1 MLEAEHLAGDLDLD
15 DERIRHAGQSAEGAA
30 EHLAQLV
37 LARQPHGVGERDGV
51 ERPLGRA
58 VEREIGAARGLA
70 RLDGHGAHGEDVG
83 LGFQLDVVRQVELE
97 AIPVDGV
104 PGETGVAQGYGQ
116 FSGDHL
122 STLED
127 VTRARVVEP
136 VDAAGPGV
144 GGLGQ
149 SGAMTSTASADTRT
163 AALSALRELVGRSDA
178 EFHDGQYEAIE
189 ALVEGRR
196 RALVVQRTGWG
207 KSAVYFVA
215 TLLLRRQGAGPT
227 VLVSPLLALMRDQ
240 IAAAE
245 RAGVRAVAINSTNA
259 HEWSEVL
266 ERLDRDEVDVLLVS
280 PERLNNPAFREQ
292 QLPALVRRIGML
304 VVDEAHC
311 ISDWGHDF
319 RPDYRRLRDLIEQMP
334 AAVPVLATTA
344 TANSR
349 VVADVAEQLG
359 TGAESVEGEVLTIRG
374 PLARASLRLGVLRLR
389 DSASRLAWLLS
400 HIDDLPGSGIIYTL
414 TVAAAVDTARL
425 LREHGH
431 EVRAYTGQTDT
442 DERAESEAMLKR
454 NEVKALVAT
463 SALGMGFDK
472 PDLGFVLHLG
482 APSSPVAYYQQVG
495 RAGRASE
502 SADVLLLPGVED
514 RDIWHY
520 FATASMPDRERAE
533 RVIGAL
539 GDQPISTPALEA
551 MVDIRRTPLELL
563 LKVLDVDGA
572 VRRVQGGWVST
583 GQPWTYDAER
593 YERIAGERRAEQQ
606 HMIDYE
612 QTDGCRMEFLQRS
625 LDDDTAAPC
634 GRCDNCAGVWFPS
647 EIGESA
653 TTQAAAS
660 LDRVGVPVEPRKAW
674 PTGADRL
681 DVPVKGRIPADEQAG
696 EGRALARLTD
706 LGWGG
711 TLRELF
717 AAGAPDGAVTPQVLG
732 GCVRVLADWGWTERP
747 VAVVAMPS
755 RSHPLLVDSLARGIA
770 EIGRLPYL
778 GALDAVN
785 GGPSGQPG
793 GNSVFR
799 LAGLW
804 DRFSAQHLD
813 IPAGPVLLVDDM
825 ADSRWTLTVAAR
837 TLRQAG
843 ATAVLPFVLAL
854 RG

>member
-1 MLEAEHLAGDLDLD
+1 
-15 DERIRHAGQSAEGAA
+15 
-30 EHLAQLV
+30 
-37 LARQPHGVGERDGV
+37 
-51 ERPLGRA
+51 
-58 VEREIGAARGLA
+58 
-70 RLDGHGAHGEDVG
+70 
-83 LGFQLDVVRQVELE
+83 
-97 AIPVDGV
+97 
-104 PGETGVAQGYGQ
+104 
-116 FSGDHL
+116 
-122 STLED
+122 
-127 VTRARVVEP
+127 
-136 VDAAGPGV
+136 
-144 GGLGQ
+144 
-149 SGAMTSTASADTRT
+149 MTSTTSTEVRD
-163 AALSALRELVGRSDA
+163 AAIGALRELVGRPDA
-178 EFHDGQYEAIE
+178 QFHEGQYEAIE

-215 TLLLRRQGAGPT
+215 TLLLRRRGAGPT

-259 HEWSEVL
+259 HEWDEVIA
-266 ERLDRDEVDVLLVS
+266 RLDRDEVDVLLVS

-292 QLPALVRRIGML
+292 QLPALVQRIGML

-319 RPDYRRLRDLIEQMP
+319 RPDYRRLRDLIAGMP
-334 AAVPVLATTA
+334 DGVPVLATTA

-359 TGAESVEGEVLTIRG
+359 GGDGRGPEVVTIRG
-374 PLARASLRLGVLRLR
+374 PLARASLRLGVLELPG
-389 DSASRLAWLLS
+389 SAQRLAWLLS
-400 HIDDLPGSGIIYTL
+400 HLDDLPGSGIIYTL
-414 TVAAAVDTARL
+414 TVSAAVDTARL

-431 EVRAYTGQTDT
+431 EVRAYTGQTDA
-442 DERAESEAMLKR
+442 DEREESEGMLKR

-472 PDLGFVLHLG
+472 PDLGFVIHLG

-502 SADVLLLPGVED
+502 SADVLLLPGPED

-533 RVIGAL
+533 RVIAAL
-539 GDQPISTPALEA
+539 GDAPMSTPALEA
-551 MVDIRRTPLELL
+551 VVDIRRTPLELL

-572 VRRVQGGWVST
+572 VRRVQGGWVAT
-583 GQPWTYDAER
+583 GRPWTYDAER
-593 YERIAGERRAEQQ
+593 YERIAAERRAEQQ
-606 HMIDYE
+606 HMIEYE
-612 QTDGCRMEFLQRS
+612 RTDRCRMEFLQRS

-634 GRCDNCAGVWFPS
+634 GRCDNCAGAWFPRDIGTDAGSAAS
-647 EIGESA
+647 E
-653 TTQAAAS
+653 S
-660 LDRVGVPVEPRKAW
+660 LDRVGVPIEARRQW
-674 PTGADRL
+674 PTGADRVG
-681 DVPVKGRIPADEQAG
+681 VPVKGRIPADEQAS

-717 AAGAPDGAVTPQVLG
+717 AAGTADALVPPQVLAA
-732 GCVRVLADWGWTERP
+732 CVRVLAGWGWAQRP
-747 VAVVAMPS
+747 VAVIGMPS
-755 RSHPLLVDSLARGIA
+755 RSHPQLVDSLARGIA
-770 EIGRLPYL
+770 EVGRLPYL
-778 GALDAVN
+778 GSLSFAG
-785 GGPSGQPG
+785 GGPTGQPG

-804 DRFSAQHLD
+804 DRFTAEGLVV
-813 IPAGPVLLVDDM
+813 PAGPVLLVDDQ

-837 TLRQAG
+837 ELRRAG
-843 ATAVLPFVLAL
+843 ASEVLPFVLAL

>member
-1 MLEAEHLAGDLDLD
+1 
-15 DERIRHAGQSAEGAA
+15 
-30 EHLAQLV
+30 
-37 LARQPHGVGERDGV
+37 
-51 ERPLGRA
+51 
-58 VEREIGAARGLA
+58 
-70 RLDGHGAHGEDVG
+70 
-83 LGFQLDVVRQVELE
+83 
-97 AIPVDGV
+97 
-104 PGETGVAQGYGQ
+104 
-116 FSGDHL
+116 
-122 STLED
+122 
-127 VTRARVVEP
+127 
-136 VDAAGPGV
+136 
-144 GGLGQ
+144 
-149 SGAMTSTASADTRT
+149 MTSPADTAYPTVSSDGIRDQ
-163 AALSALRELVGRSDA
+163 ALAALRELVGRSDA
-178 EFHDGQYEAIE
+178 DFHDGQFEAVE
-189 ALVEGRR
+189 ALVDGRR

-259 HEWSEVL
+259 HEWSDVL
-266 ERLDRDEVDVLLVS
+266 AQLDRDEVDVLLVS
-280 PERLNNPAFREQ
+280 PERLNNPSFREQ
-292 QLPALVRRIGML
+292 QVPTLVQRIGML

-319 RPDYRRLRDLIEQMP
+319 RPDYRRLRDLIAQMP
-334 AAVPVLATTA
+334 TGVPVLATTA

-359 TGAESVEGEVLTIRG
+359 SLTHGSLPDASPSEPVLTIRG
-374 PLARASLRLGVLRLR
+374 PLARTSLRLGVLRLR

-400 HIDDLPGSGIIYTL
+400 HLDDLPGSGIIYTL

-431 EVRAYTGQTDT
+431 DVRAYTGQTDAE
-442 DERAESEAMLKR
+442 EREESEGMLKR

-472 PDLGFVLHLG
+472 PDLGFVVHLG

-495 RAGRASE
+495 RAGRASD

-539 GDQPISTPALEA
+539 GDVPISTPALEA

-572 VRRVQGGWVST
+572 VRKVQGGWIAT
-583 GQPWTYDAER
+583 GEPWTYDAAR
-593 YERIAGERRAEQQ
+593 YERIAAERVAEQQ
-606 HMIDYE
+606 HMLDYE
-612 QTDGCRMEFLQRS
+612 QTDGCRMEFLQRA

-634 GRCDNCAGVWFPS
+634 GRCDNCAGVWFPQ
-647 EIGESA
+647 EIA
-653 TTQAAAS
+653 TQAGAQAAES
-660 LDRVGVPVEPRKAW
+660 LDRVGVPIEPRRAW

-681 DVPVKGRIPADEQAG
+681 DVPVRGRIAAEEQAD

-711 TLRELF
+711 ALRQVF
-717 AAGAPDGAVTPQVLG
+717 AAGAPDAAVTPQLLDA
-732 GCVRVLADWGWTERP
+732 CIRVLARWEWGERP

-755 RSHPLLVDSLARGIA
+755 RSRPLLVDSLARGLA
-770 EIGRLPYL
+770 EVGRLPYL
-778 GALDAVN
+778 GALEPVG
-785 GGPSGQPG
+785 GGPSGQAG

-804 DRFSAQHLD
+804 GRLSAEHLD
-813 IPAGPVLLVDDM
+813 MPSGPVLLVDDLV
-825 ADSRWTLTVAAR
+825 DSRWTVTVAAR
-837 TLRQAG
+837 ELRRAG
-843 ATAVLPFVLAL
+843 ATAVLPFALAL